1 MSPSLLCNIHGSAN
15 FPMDTVKSFEPF
27 SLFSFL
33 FFSHGGKLSKGCI
46 HPTLR
51 FPVGVPINRREIVST
66 FQARDV
72 IPIHS
77 DVAFARVST
86 FVTSSDAPLIIRDL
100 GPYVC
105 ACFEDERPRTEYWYA
120 SERFNASLM
129 DTAIYIYIYRRRTRE
144 EFECLIERFRRAK
157 CYINIYIS
165 LEIEIYFLEI
175 IWIFNDFQSSTNE
188 CFIHS
193 RNIIGSE
200 AYSKYPNS
208 RKSMVR

>member
-1 MSPSLLCNIHGSAN
+1 
-15 FPMDTVKSFEPF
+15 MDTVKSFEPF

-157 CYINIYIS
+157 CYINIYI
-165 LEIEIYFLEI
+165 Y
-175 IWIFNDFQSSTNE
+175 IFGNWNIF
-188 CFIHS
+188 S
-193 RNIIGSE
+193 RNYMNFQRLSILHKRMFHSYILE
-200 AYSKYPNS
+200 T
-208 RKSMVR
+208 